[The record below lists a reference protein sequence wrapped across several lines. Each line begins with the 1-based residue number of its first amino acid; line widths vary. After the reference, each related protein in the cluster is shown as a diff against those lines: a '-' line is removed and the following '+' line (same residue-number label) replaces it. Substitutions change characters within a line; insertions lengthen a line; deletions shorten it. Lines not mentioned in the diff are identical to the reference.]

1 MVCAADSPLTLRM
14 GNDYF
19 NLSASADQENA
30 PAPGFHV
37 SMGGHD
43 TEPSRKESRKSLE
56 ELADELDELA
66 VVPTEVLADW
76 VTAQGQCLW
85 ETTFGEPPEWTGEEE
100 PDREL
105 AHRLCAGC
113 PVRAE
118 CLEFEIRVAGDQTV
132 GVWGGLNADDRT
144 ALHKMW
150 QSRRREELAELPGD
164 EGAGQ

>member
-1 MVCAADSPLTLRM
+1 ME
-14 GNDYF
+14 NDYF
-19 NLSASADQENA
+19 NPSASVDRGNA
-30 PAPGFHV
+30 PSHRYHASV
-37 SMGGHD
+37 GGQD
-43 TEPSRKESRKSLE
+43 TEPQRKQPRKSLE

-66 VVPTEVLADW
+66 VVPTKVLADW
-76 VTAQGQCLW
+76 VTARGRCLW
-85 ETTFGEPPEWTGEEE
+85 ETTFGDPPAWTGEEE

-118 CLEFEIRVAGDQTV
+118 CLEFEIRVAGDQTL
-132 GVWGGLNADDRT
+132 GVWGGLNTDDRV

-150 QSRRREELAELPGD
+150 RSRRREELAELPAD